1 MSDDREEE
9 LEVFVEMKEF
19 LTTETITT
27 LENALE
33 VPARIR
39 ENTENN
45 PIKFLYAM
53 REWDEFDCRQFDDA
67 LGYISGSMQ
76 TIARRLKWLS
86 NPQFKQTSTTV
97 RSVDTF
103 VKLLTEQLTK
113 NEWMLIGNEPSGLD
127 STSMLRKC
135 VKQDIITKDLS
146 KLCKYLEII
155 KRNDLAVKV
164 ESYKPTFKDLSET
177 QFHEQ
182 IHQEL
187 DLDQDEEKR
196 IKFWELQ
203 LAKHLKKE
211 NENVSVVLNECSIPI
226 ESVFTPLTVIRV
238 KPAEERAKEASGIN
252 EINFLRNIHKSVRE
266 KSVKV
271 VNFQKIVTT
280 CNPSS
285 SPVWC
290 LIGNPGSGKSFLCKH
305 FAFLYGDHQMRN
317 FRFVISVPCRMPEWH
332 KLEEVRQ
339 EAKGVVDQEFV
350 INWLSLSMTVGA
362 KWSESLSRHLYRT
375 DGEGLLII
383 MDGVDEFTTSVP
395 LETTLL
401 CRILERHFLCL
412 ATILVTS
419 RPSQWTELRLD
430 FGNKF
435 KINKDFQVL
444 GFSPKNRDLYFKKR
458 ITTLEKLKSVHQL
471 FRRHDEIKQ
480 LALVP
485 VNASLFTSLFNNSD
499 AILTHTLTDLYT
511 QLVVYIIRRQLSRM
525 CLYEHSE
532 VLAMSHFHPGIK
544 ECINAIG
551 LEANQGIYERELTS
565 DKSIPLKL
573 EDKSYDCERLGLM
586 HAHIKVDNFG
596 VRVNVWTFQYLTIQ
610 EYMAAV
616 SICNNLW
623 RNQCYIVRYFT
634 TSSKLLD
641 MYRMVVRFVGG
652 ILMQDAGFVTP
663 ILCRHVLP
671 VPLPLQNGPMCHQLY
686 YDATLVDVSD
696 WKEFTESFIFLCTV
710 IIETNSH
717 SIREHFA
724 YFEKRFPYP
733 LCLYFL
739 DTISPNEWHCL
750 LRSMEYVRN
759 FQVILIQ
766 SDYVTAIQF
775 HSLLNQL
782 ATCNVHYL
790 ALVFFGKDFD
800 SIHSYT
806 SILTTA
812 TLPPDTRVTIN
823 LEDCDLSTCQTSQRL
838 FSSTNQLTGS
848 LHLENSELNQQM
860 LEELTNQFSSF
871 HNLYYEPKSNKSDW
885 SILPQLIANHQL
897 NGLYILDNKGRLPLT
912 PDIFSGH
919 SSLTEFACWTIEEC
933 YRFLP
938 SLNSN
943 NALTALALVSP
954 TVSPNESLLTS
965 LIELIISSANSLI
978 EITLSCLHG
987 LGFDSCNSVFTVA
1000 SLCSN
1005 LMVLRLL
1012 FTEFISEDMSFW
1024 CNALSA
1030 LNSLVY
1036 FSLVNSPLQD
1046 SGMLVVCSSLAYHPT
1061 IRILD
1066 AINCGLTSSSCVAL
1080 KCLIQTLPRMRMM
1093 RLTMPEISSP
1103 NSKQFQ
1109 SFLQLA
1115 EECSVEIV
1123 LMN

>member
-1 MSDDREEE
+1 MTDATREEE
-9 LEVFVEMKEF
+9 LEVFTQMIDF
-19 LTTETITT
+19 LTTETITK

-39 ENTENN
+39 ENTGSN

-53 REWDEFDCRQFDDA
+53 REWNEFNPGLFDQA
-67 LGYISGSMQ
+67 IGGMSRSMQ

-155 KRNDLAVKV
+155 KRNDLAAKV
-164 ESYKPTFKDLSET
+164 ESYKPTFKDLSEI

-187 DLDQDEEKR
+187 DFGQDEEKI
-196 IKFWELQ
+196 IKFWELE
-203 LAKHLKKE
+203 LAKHMKKE
-211 NENVSVVLNECSIPI
+211 NENVSVVFNEQSVPI

-238 KPAEERAKEASGIN
+238 KPTQERTKAASGIN
-252 EINFLRNIHKSVRE
+252 DINFLQNIYKSVRE
-266 KSVKV
+266 KSVEV
-271 VNFQKIVTT
+271 IDFETNVTT
-280 CNPSS
+280 CDSSS

-305 FAFLYGDHQMRN
+305 FAFLYGNHQMRN

-332 KLEEVRQ
+332 KLEEMRQ
-339 EAKGVVDQEFV
+339 GTKHVVDQEFV
-350 INWLSLSMTVGA
+350 INWLCLSMTVAA

-395 LETTLL
+395 FETTLL
-401 CRILERHFLCL
+401 CKILERHFLCL
-412 ATILVTS
+412 ATILITS
-419 RPSQWTELRLD
+419 RPSQWTELQLD

-435 KINKDFQVL
+435 KINHDFQVL

-458 ITTLEKLKSVHQL
+458 IATLEKLKSVNQL
-471 FRRHDEIKQ
+471 LRRHDEIKQ

-485 VNASLFTSLFNNSD
+485 VNASMFTSIFNNSD

-511 QLVVYIIRRQLSRM
+511 QLVLYIIRRQLSRM

-573 EDKSYDCERLGLM
+573 EDKSHDCERLGLM

-652 ILMQDAGFVTP
+652 ILVQDAGFVTP
-663 ILCRHVLP
+663 VLCQHVLP

-696 WKEFTESFIFLCTV
+696 WKEFTESFLFLCTV

-750 LRSMEYVRN
+750 LRSLEFVRN

-790 ALVFFGKDFD
+790 ALFFNKKNYAA
-800 SIHSYT
+800 IHSFT

-812 TLPPDTRVTIN
+812 TLPPDTRVSIS
-823 LEDCDLSTCQTSQRL
+823 LKFCDLSSCQTSKRI

-848 LHLENSELNQQM
+848 LHLDNFEINQQM
-860 LEELTNQFSSF
+860 LEELVNQFSSF
-871 HNLYYEPKSNKSDW
+871 HNLYYEPKSNRSDW
-885 SILPQLIANHQL
+885 SILPELIANHQL
-897 NGLYILDNKGRLPLT
+897 NGLYIIDNNGHLPLT
-912 PDIFSGH
+912 PDILSDH
-919 SSLTEFACWTIEEC
+919 SSLTELVWWTREDC
-933 YRFLP
+933 YRVIPYLSSIN
-938 SLNSN
+938 SLTQLSLLS
-943 NALTALALVSP
+943 LTP
-954 TVSPNESLLTS
+954 PSPNEFLITS
-965 LIELIISSANSLI
+965 LIELIISNANSLR
-978 EITLSCLHG
+978 EISLSCLHG
-987 LGFDSCNSVFTVA
+987 LWFGSCDCFFTVV

-1005 LMVLRLL
+1005 LMVLRLVS
-1012 FTEFISEDMSFW
+1012 TEFNSEDMSFW
-1024 CNALSA
+1024 SIALSA
-1030 LNSLVY
+1030 LNSLVCLELSY
-1036 FSLVNSPLQD
+1036 SPLQD
-1046 SGMLVVCSSLAYHPT
+1046 SGMLVVCSSLAFHPT
-1061 IRILD
+1061 IRRLHVE
-1066 AINCGLTSSSCVAL
+1066 NCELTSSSCVAL
-1080 KCLIQTLPRMRMM
+1080 KCLMQTLPRVRK
-1093 RLTMPEISSP
+1093 LVLSKSELSSP
-1103 NSKQFQ
+1103 DSEQLQ
-1109 SFLQLA
+1109 SLLQLA
-1115 EECSVEIV
+1115 EECSVEIE
-1123 LMN
+1123 